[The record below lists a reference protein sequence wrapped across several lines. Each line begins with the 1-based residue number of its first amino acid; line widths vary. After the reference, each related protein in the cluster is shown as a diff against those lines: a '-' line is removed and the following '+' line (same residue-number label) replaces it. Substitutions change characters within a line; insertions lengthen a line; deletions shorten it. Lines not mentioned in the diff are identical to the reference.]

1 LDEGDEMK
9 GIVDRFEGEFAV
21 VELEDGKMVNINK
34 MKLPLGVE
42 EGMVIH
48 ISESI
53 TINIDETKKRK
64 REIEKL
70 TEDLWEE

>member
-1 LDEGDEMK
+1 MK
-9 GIVDRFEGEFAV
+9 GIIDRLEGDYAV
-21 VELEDGKMVNINK
+21 VELLDGRMINIDK
-34 MKLPLGVE
+34 AQLPIGIE

-64 REIEKL
+64 EEIKKL

>member
-1 LDEGDEMK
+1 MK
-9 GIVDRFEGEFAV
+9 GTVDRFEGNYAV
-21 VELEDGKMVNINK
+21 VELQDGEMINIDK
-34 MKLPLGVE
+34 IQLPIGIE

-64 REIEKL
+64 EEIEKL
-70 TEDLWEE
+70 TEDLWDE

>member
-1 LDEGDEMK
+1 MK
-9 GIVDRFEGEFAV
+9 GIIDRFEGKYAV
-21 VELEDGKMVNINK
+21 VELQDGKMINIDK
-34 MKLPLGVE
+34 IQLPIGIE
-42 EGMVIH
+42 EGMVID

-64 REIEKL
+64 EEIEKL